1 MPYKITQCYLPPGRG
16 DIPALTAAKVGTRFI
31 DTEVMQGID
40 VKTFF
45 TFFIDQVFLN
55 DFSVFSKPFLL
66 KKRWQSSERQAD

>member
-16 DIPALTAAKVGTRFI
+16 DIPALTPAKVGTRFI

-45 TFFIDQVFLN
+45 TFFIGQVFFN
-55 DFSVFSKPFLL
+55 VFSVFPNLFY
-66 KKRWQSSERQAD
+66 